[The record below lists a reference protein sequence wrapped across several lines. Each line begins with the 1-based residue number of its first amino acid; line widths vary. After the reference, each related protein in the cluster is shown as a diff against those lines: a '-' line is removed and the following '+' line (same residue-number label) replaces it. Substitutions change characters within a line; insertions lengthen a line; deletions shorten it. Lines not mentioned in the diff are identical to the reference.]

1 MKYTRKQVLVQKL
14 ETAARAYERCQQWV
28 RKDPR
33 EAQQRIEEE
42 ARKLRAELAR
52 RSEVP
57 F

>member
-1 MKYTRKQVLVQKL
+1 MKYTRKQVLVEKL
-14 ETAARAYERCQQWV
+14 ESAAQAYQRCEQWV

-42 ARKLRAELAR
+42 TRKLRAELAR
-52 RSEVP
+52 RSDVP